1 MSLYQIISGPM
12 VWTSFLLFIAGT
24 IFQIIKLYPFIKQ
37 STTRLNAISYSSVNR
52 EKTTTA
58 NNKKIFTKKLFRH
71 LPDFNSLIYK
81 FAMLKYSLFGRYPL
95 TIFVTTL
102 FHLLLIFSPF
112 MVLGHNILF
121 ESALGVSFPS
131 LSSEF
136 STILTFI
143 IILCCLY
150 FLIRRLTVPLVK
162 SITTSSD
169 YIMLAIAAAPFLTG
183 FMAHHQI
190 FNYTVMLHLH
200 ILSGEIMLISIP
212 FTKFI
217 HMIYFII
224 TRVVLMNNGL
234 RIKEL
239 KI

>member
-12 VWTSFLLFIAGT
+12 VWVSFVLFIVGT
-24 IFQIIKLYPFIKQ
+24 IFQIIQLYPSIKR
-37 STTRLNAISYSSVNR
+37 SMTHLNVISYSGAKREEKLIVN
-52 EKTTTA
+52 T
-58 NNKKIFTKKLFRH
+58 KKLSIKKLFRH

-81 FAMLKYSLFGRYPL
+81 LAMLKYSLFGRYPL
-95 TIFVTTL
+95 TMFITTL

-112 MVLGHNILF
+112 LVLGHNVLF

-131 LSSEF
+131 LSSEV
-136 STILTFI
+136 STILTLIVIF
-143 IILCCLY
+143 CCLY
-150 FLIRRLTVPLVK
+150 FLIRRLTIPLVK
-162 SITTSSD
+162 SITTRGD
-169 YIMLAIAAAPFLTG
+169 YIMLAIAVAPFLTG

-190 FNYTVMLHLH
+190 FNYTLMIHLH
-200 ILSGEIMLISIP
+200 ILAGEIMLISIP

-224 TRVVLMNNGL
+224 VRVVLMSNDL